1 MGFFK
6 KLTKKTFHAAADAA
20 KEVIQERREE
30 YREEMRERSEAVED
44 ILSSV
49 KFGAHLT
56 MSVGELLMPPVV
68 HEAGKVVRTIVTITR
83 TM

>member
-30 YREEMRERSEAVED
+30 YREEMRERSEAVDD

-56 MSVGELLMPPVV
+56 IGVGSLLMPPVV

>member
-30 YREEMRERSEAVED
+30 MRERSEAVDD
-44 ILSSV
+44 ILSSAE
-49 KFGAHLT
+49 FGAHL
-56 MSVGELLMPPVV
+56 MMGVSKLLMPPVV
-68 HEAGKVVRTIVTITR
+68 HEAGKVVRTIVTINR